1 MKNDEKK
8 YEDVIKALKGLQE
21 VKAPA
26 NFEADL
32 QRRINSEKF
41 LKEEKKGFW
50 ENIFLPSKLIPSL
63 GLVAAAV
70 VIFFIVDTN
79 PEEMDNPFLIEP
91 RVREDVF
98 VIDEY
103 EELEQKQEEFSKQK
117 SLKKDE
123 PVREKRRDEDNLKSS
138 KRDESTIENIKT
150 EGQRNATE
158 GKKELG
164 RESGDVVDVL
174 TDDKDL
180 PEDKEIVS
188 GAYAVAESTIVDSL
202 AAPQPTTATVTSSE
216 LVTGQAITK
225 EELNF
230 RQVQLTEEEQ
240 KTVNE
245 LKIQVQSVKKTN
257 KSQK

>member
-1 MKNDEKK
+1 MANDEKK

-41 LKEEKKGFW
+41 SKEEKKSFW
-50 ENIFLPSKLIPSL
+50 QNIFVPAKLIPSL

-70 VIFFIVDTN
+70 VIFFVVDTN
-79 PEEMDNPFLIEP
+79 SEEMDNPFLIEP

-98 VIDEY
+98 AVT
-103 EELEQKQEEFSKQK
+103 ELEEVQQKQEEVSKEK

-123 PVREKRRDEDNLKSS
+123 PVKKKEPVLEKRRDEGGLRSS
-138 KRDESTIENIKT
+138 EDKMIT
-150 EGQRNATE
+150 
-158 GKKELG
+158 G
-164 RESGDVVDVL
+164 REKSGEVEGLLDEKDV
-174 TDDKDL
+174 
-180 PEDKEIVS
+180 PEDQDLNA
-188 GAYAVAESTIVDSL
+188 GAYAAAESTIVDSI

-240 KTVNE
+240 NTVNE
-245 LKIQVQSVKKTN
+245 LKIQQVQSVKKAN

>member
-1 MKNDEKK
+1 MANDEKK

-21 VKAPA
+21 VKAPV

-41 LKEEKKGFW
+41 SKEEKKSFW
-50 ENIFLPSKLIPSL
+50 QNIFVPAKLIPSF

-70 VIFFIVDTN
+70 VIFFVVETN
-79 PEEMDNPFLIEP
+79 SEEIDNPFLIEP

-98 VIDEY
+98 AVTEF
-103 EELEQKQEEFSKQK
+103 EEVEQKQEELSKQK
-117 SLKKDE
+117 SVKESE
-123 PVREKRRDEDNLKSS
+123 PVKKKEPVLEKRRDESGLRSS
-138 KRDESTIENIKT
+138 EDKMIT
-150 EGQRNATE
+150 
-158 GKKELG
+158 G
-164 RESGDVVDVL
+164 REKSGEVEGLLDEKDV
-174 TDDKDL
+174 
-180 PEDKEIVS
+180 PEDQDLNAGS
-188 GAYAVAESTIVDSL
+188 YAAAESTIVDSI

-240 KTVNE
+240 NTVNE
-245 LKIQVQSVKKTN
+245 LKIQQVQSVKKAN

>member
-1 MKNDEKK
+1 MENDEKK
-8 YEDVIKALKGLQE
+8 YEDVINALKGLQE

-41 LKEEKKGFW
+41 SREEKKSFW
-50 ENIFLPSKLIPSL
+50 QNIFVPAKLIPSL

-70 VIFFIVDTN
+70 VIFFVVDTN
-79 PEEMDNPFLIEP
+79 SEEMDNPFLIEP

-98 VIDEY
+98 AVT
-103 EELEQKQEEFSKQK
+103 ELEEVQQKQEEVSKEK

-123 PVREKRRDEDNLKSS
+123 PVKKNEPVLEKRRDESGLRSS
-138 KRDESTIENIKT
+138 EDKMIT
-150 EGQRNATE
+150 
-158 GKKELG
+158 G
-164 RESGDVVDVL
+164 REKSGEVDGLLDEKDV
-174 TDDKDL
+174 
-180 PEDKEIVS
+180 PEDQDLNA
-188 GAYAVAESTIVDSL
+188 GAYAAAESTIVDSI
-202 AAPQPTTATVTSSE
+202 AAHQPTTATVTSSE

-240 KTVNE
+240 NTVNE
-245 LKIQVQSVKKTN
+245 LKIQQVQSVKKAN

>member
-1 MKNDEKK
+1 MENDEKK

-21 VKAPA
+21 VKAPV

-32 QRRINSEKF
+32 QRKINLEKF
-41 LKEEKKGFW
+41 SKVEKKGFW
-50 ENIFLPSKLIPSL
+50 KNIFVPAKLIPSL

-70 VIFFIVDTN
+70 VIFFVVDTN

-98 VIDEY
+98 VITEY

-123 PVREKRRDEDNLKSS
+123 PVKKNEPIIEKRRDEGGLRSS
-138 KRDESTIENIKT
+138 EDKMIT
-150 EGQRNATE
+150 
-158 GKKELG
+158 G
-164 RESGDVVDVL
+164 REKSGEAEGLLDEKDVSRDQ
-174 TDDKDL
+174 DL
-180 PEDKEIVS
+180 NT
-188 GAYAVAESTIVDSL
+188 GTYAAAESTLTDSL
-202 AAPQPTTATVTSSE
+202 STARPTAGTVTSSE

-245 LKIQVQSVKKTN
+245 LKVQVQSVEKPS